1 MKQYLNLNQLNK
13 ILTTNNMDELAIRPM
28 KDSFAMDK
36 IDPKTGDFIL
46 TRYINKAEFMKAN
59 PYLSTHFL
67 DQMNDEVETISSGA
81 FEFNY
86 N

>member
-1 MKQYLNLNQLNK
+1 
-13 ILTTNNMDELAIRPM
+13 MDELAIRPM

-36 IDPKTGDFIL
+36 IDGQTGDFIL
-46 TRYINKAEFMKAN
+46 TRYINKVEFMKAN

-67 DQMNDEVETISSGA
+67 DQMNDEVETISSSA